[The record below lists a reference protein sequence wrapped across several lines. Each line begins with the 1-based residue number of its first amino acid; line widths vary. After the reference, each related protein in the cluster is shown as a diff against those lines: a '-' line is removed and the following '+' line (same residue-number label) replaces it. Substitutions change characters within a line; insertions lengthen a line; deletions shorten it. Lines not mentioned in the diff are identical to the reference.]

1 LSEDLSATPDV
12 APDNIGDDVRAAIEE
27 LKVASPE
34 PKIDVVID
42 KAELG
47 RSRDESGKFT
57 ATPKEDASK
66 RETLTLPDKKQP
78 EGVQP
83 DPAAALGQAL
93 TPAIVEP
100 PKPVIEPPKGWNAEE
115 KAKWSEVPE
124 WAQKAATRRE
134 EALTKQLFQHDEA
147 RDFGRKLQEI
157 ANPYMPT
164 IRAEG
169 ADINKAFENYLQ
181 TSFALR
187 SGTPMQKSLALHAI
201 AQQFNVDLSLPHQQG
216 GVDPRYVQLERQIAD
231 LQTERQ
237 RDLEERQQ
245 RETGGLQQQ
254 IADFSSSPGHEHF
267 EQVRVRMGSLLE
279 SGEAKD
285 MEEAYQQA
293 IWSHPEIRS
302 SLIAAQSK
310 AAEDQRI
317 ADLKAKADAAKAAAV
332 SVTGAPGGSRP
343 MNGATS
349 HGSIA
354 DDLRAAMAE
363 IRGRV

>member
-216 GVDPRYVQLERQIAD
+216 GVDPRYVQLE
-231 LQTERQ
+231 
-237 RDLEERQQ
+237 
-245 RETGGLQQQ
+245 TGGLQQQ